1 MKPGIEL
8 LVAAGII
15 AAGLRLPLT
24 IFALGSA
31 PWLMAIGALCVW
43 WRGPGVRAIV
53 RGTRLSISRGLA
65 VGLVVGVAY
74 QFVGTYAVE
83 PIIVRL
89 TSGTLPDVSQFR
101 GLVGN
106 KGLLMFWITLSWS
119 LAAFVEEAAYRG
131 WILTRCAEL
140 GGYSRGA
147 WLGGMVVSSALFG
160 LAHAY
165 QGVSGMVATG
175 LTGLLFA
182 GVYLA
187 TGRNLWAAII
197 AHGSLDTTGFVLMY
211 LGVYPGL

>member
-53 RGTRLSISRGLA
+53 RRTHLSISRGLA

-101 GLVGN
+101 ALVGN
-106 KGLLMFWITLSWS
+106 KGLLMFWIALSWS
-119 LAAFVEEAAYRG
+119 LAAFVEEGGPLSSRTDR
-131 WILTRCAEL
+131 WTRPASC
-140 GGYSRGA
+140 
-147 WLGGMVVSSALFG
+147 
-160 LAHAY
+160 
-165 QGVSGMVATG
+165 
-175 LTGLLFA
+175 
-182 GVYLA
+182 
-187 TGRNLWAAII
+187 
-197 AHGSLDTTGFVLMY
+197 
-211 LGVYPGL
+211 

>member
-1 MKPGIEL
+1 
-8 LVAAGII
+8 
-15 AAGLRLPLT
+15 
-24 IFALGSA
+24 
-31 PWLMAIGALCVW
+31 
-43 WRGPGVRAIV
+43 
-53 RGTRLSISRGLA
+53 
-65 VGLVVGVAY
+65 
-74 QFVGTYAVE
+74 
-83 PIIVRL
+83 
-89 TSGTLPDVSQFR
+89 
-101 GLVGN
+101 
-106 KGLLMFWITLSWS
+106 MFWIALSWS

-147 WLGGMVVSSALFG
+147 WVGGMAVSSALFG

-182 GVYLA
+182 GIYLA

-211 LGVYPGL
+211 FGVYPGL